1 MRSTLVSRRLSGSLS
16 LWVTLKSPK
25 WCEDII
31 MIIIVLLNLYWTKVF
46 CYTFDPCTLIYL
58 FLAPE
63 IFWKGLA
70 VARYCCSVLDVHFWR
85 LSQRV
90 LQCLTIFKCFNAL
103 EYLIYFVAFLLFEAG
118 LKMGRYTQQQFSLNG
133 HCFMSWW
140 QHLFAKWQTQSGS
153 DKLSSTLTNLEMNRV
168 GFSPS
173 RKAGIVITVE
183 SNGVIP
189 VQSFVLSRMAKVF
202 SPVTRQDVWDPLTA
216 WPTSFSMGLPRIRKS
231 LSSLWSLLSSLKQN
245 DPCFL
250 VVFFPA
256 HVSGQSQEQVQ
267 SGRRMD

>member
-1 MRSTLVSRRLSGSLS
+1 MRSTLVSGRLSGSLS

-140 QHLFAKWQTQSGS
+140 QHLLPNDKHSLGQISSALLWQIWKWTELVFPLLV
-153 DKLSSTLTNLEMNRV
+153 KL
-168 GFSPS
+168 
-173 RKAGIVITVE
+173 A
-183 SNGVIP
+183 
-189 VQSFVLSRMAKVF
+189 
-202 SPVTRQDVWDPLTA
+202 
-216 WPTSFSMGLPRIRKS
+216 
-231 LSSLWSLLSSLKQN
+231 LSSLWKAMVLFQCRALSCQGWQRCFHLLHVKMSEIHLLLGLHLSQWV
-245 DPCFL
+245 FL
-250 VVFFPA
+250 
-256 HVSGQSQEQVQ
+256 E
-267 SGRRMD
+267 